1 MRFDVVIELA
11 VSCPSMEDKRTTSG
25 ANGRFWGSAAA
36 DWAAIQ
42 EQTCGPVY
50 RQTFDRVKLR
60 AGHNYLDVG
69 CGAGLAAQFAAER
82 GARVSGLDA
91 AENLLAIARARVPDS
106 DFHLG
111 ELERLPFPDNSFDL
125 VTGFNSFQYAASP
138 VAALAEAKRVARRGS
153 HVVVVTWGDPEGME
167 AASLVAALRP
177 LLPPPPPGA
186 SGPFA
191 LSNETALRAFASAA
205 HLEALEVFD
214 VDSPWQYADL
224 ATALRGLRSS
234 GVAARAIENSS
245 AAAVD
250 AAHSKALAS
259 FRQPD
264 GSYKIGA
271 TFRCLVTRA

>member
-1 MRFDVVIELA
+1 
-11 VSCPSMEDKRTTSG
+11 MEQRRTTSI

-42 EQTCGPVY
+42 ERTCGPVY
-50 RQTFDRVKLR
+50 LETFDRVNLK
-60 AGHNYLDVG
+60 AGANYLDVG

-91 AENLLAIARARVPDS
+91 AENLLLIARDRVPDG
-106 DFHLG
+106 DFHVG
-111 ELERLPFPDNSFDL
+111 ELESLPFPDSSFDL
-125 VTGFNSFQYAASP
+125 VTGFNAFQYAANA
-138 VAALAEAKRVARRGS
+138 VAALAEAKRVAKRAS
-153 HVVVVTWGDPEGME
+153 HVVVVTWGKPEGME

-186 SGPFA
+186 PGPFA
-191 LSNETALRAFASAA
+191 LSDETALRAFASAA
-205 HLEALEVFD
+205 ALEPLEVFD
-214 VDSPWQYADL
+214 VDLPWQYLDL
-224 ATALRGLRSS
+224 TIALRGLRSS

-250 AAHSKALAS
+250 DAHTKALTP

-264 GSYKIGA
+264 GSYKVGA
-271 TFRCLVTRA
+271 SFRCLVTRA